1 MPVETRIQEAS
12 PGAAPRLSRNV
23 LLIADK
29 AVMSVEELE
38 RPYTEL
44 MRIPTKPIGSEVDD
58 S

>member
-29 AVMSVEELE
+29 AVMSVEELD
-38 RPYTEL
+38 TEL
-44 MRIPTKPIGSEVDD
+44 MRIPTKPIGSEVDV